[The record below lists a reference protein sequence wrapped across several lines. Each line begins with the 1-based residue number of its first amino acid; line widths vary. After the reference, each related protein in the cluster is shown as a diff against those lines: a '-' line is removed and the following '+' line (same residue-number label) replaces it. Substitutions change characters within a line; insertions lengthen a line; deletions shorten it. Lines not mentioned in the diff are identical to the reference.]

1 MESQYIINIIMAFFG
16 GMGFSFLYNI
26 RRTKLLITSFGSA
39 IGWAVYT
46 LIKLY
51 VSDSDVFGFFVA
63 AIVVTIYAEIF
74 ARIKKTPTT
83 TYLVVGIIPMIPG
96 GSLYKTMN
104 YAFVGN
110 WESFSITG
118 MYTLQLAMALAVGII
133 VVSSVMTIASAIAKK
148 INGLIQN

>member
-1 MESQYIINIIMAFFG
+1 MSYIIKIIMAFFG
-16 GMGFSFLYNI
+16 GMGFSFLFNI

-51 VSDSDVFGFFVA
+51 VSDSDVFGFFIGAV
-63 AIVVTIYAEIF
+63 VVTIYAEIF

-96 GSLYKTMN
+96 GSLYHTMN
-104 YAFVGN
+104 YAFIGD
-110 WESFSITG
+110 WENFSVTG

-133 VVSSVMTIASAIAKK
+133 VVSSVMTMANAVTHKIKAIKK
-148 INGLIQN
+148 N

>member
-1 MESQYIINIIMAFFG
+1 MSYILNIVMAFFG

-51 VSDSDVFGFFVA
+51 VSDSDVFAFFVA
-63 AIVVTIYAEIF
+63 AVIVTIYAEIF

-96 GSLYKTMN
+96 GSLYRTMN
-104 YAFVGN
+104 YAFIGD
-110 WESFSITG
+110 WENFSSTG

-133 VVSSVMTIASAIAKK
+133 VVSSVMTMANAIIKK
-148 INGLIQN
+148 IKEIKHN